1 MKAIY
6 NARDEVEA
14 QMVCSYL
21 ADAGI
26 DSYAA
31 DSYSGEYLKVS
42 SGFSVYGKD
51 IYVND
56 EDESRARKIV
66 ESVLGEKESED
77 LCEDVKI
84 PWYRNRAILSRII
97 LGYII
102 VMAIVLVILTN
113 IG

>member
-21 ADAGI
+21 AEAGI
-26 DSYAA
+26 DSYST

-42 SGFSVYGKD
+42 SGFSIYGKD
-51 IYVND
+51 VYVND
-56 EDESRARKIV
+56 EDEKRAREIV
-66 ESVLGEKESED
+66 ETVLAKNEQEEP
-77 LCEDVKI
+77 CEDVRI
-84 PWYRNRAILSRII
+84 PWYRNRVILTRMILVYAII
-97 LGYII
+97 L
-102 VMAIVLVILTN
+102 AIVLVILAN